1 MAARAGLGVA
11 LCDPVTALGV
21 PIDGVSIRPL
31 AAKINYAW
39 GLFAN
44 DENPLKDRL
53 NLVVEACVAESEH
66 IVKKVMELGSTV

>member
-1 MAARAGLGVA
+1 MAARAGLGIA

-21 PIDGVSIRPL
+21 PVEGVSIRPL
-31 AAKINYAW
+31 SAKIGYAW

-53 NLVVEACVAESEH
+53 NLVVEACVAESEQ
-66 IVKKVMELGSTV
+66 IVQSVDGLWK

>member
-1 MAARAGLGVA
+1 MAARAGLGIA

-21 PIDGVSIRPL
+21 PVEGVSIRPL
-31 AAKINYAW
+31 SAKIGYAW

-53 NLVVEACVAESEH
+53 NLVIEACVAESEQ
-66 IVKKVMELGSTV
+66 IVQSVDSLWK